1 MALLKPTL
9 YQVDGSDIEL
19 VLSVSNDMNITIV
32 LVLLNAAGIILVLL
46 ATHSVLVDGGIAQ
59 WVWMKED
66 QRRGCILSRLTSV
79 IKPLSM

>member
-66 QRRGCILSRLTSV
+66 RGGDV
-79 IKPLSM
+79 YYHG